1 MNKDMVST
9 FANLV
14 KGSAKT
20 SGVKGLSGDAL
31 GSSRLLKM
39 NLPEPK
45 PGERGNG
52 LVIGKPTPPEESDD

>member
-20 SGVKGLSGDAL
+20 SSVKGLSGDAL
-31 GSSRLLKM
+31 GSSRFLTM
-39 NLPEPK
+39 NLPEPQS
-45 PGERGNG
+45 GERSNS
-52 LVIGKPTPPEESDD
+52 LVIGKPKPPVGSDD

>member
-9 FANLV
+9 FTNLV

-20 SGVKGLSGDAL
+20 SDINGLSGDSL
-31 GSSRLLKM
+31 GSSRLLTM

-45 PGERGNG
+45 SGESNS
-52 LVIGKPTPPEESDD
+52 LVIGKPKPPEESD